1 MLIETVK
8 KHQTSAI
15 DVYYIQSSGDV
26 TIFMIF
32 FFFLSV
38 VSSFLFY
45 ERILQGPVKS
55 RYGSIIY
62 WRTIGVYYRVPYIDR

>member
-15 DVYYIQSSGDV
+15 DVYYIQSFGDV

-32 FFFLSV
+32 YFFCLS
-38 VSSFLFY
+38 SSFLFY

-55 RYGSIIY
+55 RYGSIM
-62 WRTIGVYYRVPYIDR
+62 RL